1 MVFAICRS
9 SPPHPAPGW
18 TLEMRF
24 TFEGCTLRRLGI
36 LTGPATASL
45 GALLPAGAWR
55 LFIVGHKVDC
65 PSCSAPGGGPRGC
78 SQGSSQCE
86 TQAGRRRKEVP
97 WEMPPGNGD
106 APRERRSPPG
116 TEMSPGNGDLPRTE
130 MRGLP
135 TQWIGNFLAT
145 GCTDICRVESGSP
158 NSSWLASRGR
168 IASVRACRPAEICAA
183 ECGM

>member
-135 TQWIGNFLAT
+135 TH
-145 GCTDICRVESGSP
+145 
-158 NSSWLASRGR
+158 NSVDRKFPSYRLYGHL
-168 IASVRACRPAEICAA
+168 
-183 ECGM
+183 

>member
-24 TFEGCTLRRLGI
+24 TFAGCTFRRLGI

-65 PSCSAPGGGPRGC
+65 PSCSAPGGGPREC

-86 TQAGRRRKEVP
+86 TQAGRRRTEIP
-97 WEMPPGNGD
+97 REMPPPIVRVWGELGTEIPPQFRSRGNFPTSISSRSRSHRLNRSID
-106 APRERRSPPG
+106 LRERVLEPYI
-116 TEMSPGNGDLPRTE
+116 T
-130 MRGLP
+130 
-135 TQWIGNFLAT
+135 
-145 GCTDICRVESGSP
+145 
-158 NSSWLASRGR
+158 
-168 IASVRACRPAEICAA
+168 
-183 ECGM
+183 